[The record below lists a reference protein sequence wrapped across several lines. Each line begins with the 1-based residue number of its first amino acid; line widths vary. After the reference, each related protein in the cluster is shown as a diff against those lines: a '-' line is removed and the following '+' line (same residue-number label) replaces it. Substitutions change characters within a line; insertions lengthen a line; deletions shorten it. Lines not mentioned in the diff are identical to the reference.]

1 MSTVKVVKLLDAP
14 VQINLNSGLNP
25 LGEFNPLTSYVTG
38 DSVSYQGSSY
48 VAIQATT
55 GNLPTNNLFWQ
66 VIAEKGADGATGP
79 QGPAGSSFTPTFE
92 TVSKNLDNLTP
103 TFGYT
108 SGVLTSITYTNGV
121 ITIVKTLNY
130 TSGVLTSI
138 VLSGDTPSG
147 IDLTKTLNYTS
158 GTLTS
163 FTYS

>member
-1 MSTVKVVKLLDAP
+1 MVSVVKFLDAP
-14 VQINLNSGLNP
+14 VQVNLNKGLDP
-25 LGEFNPLTSYVTG
+25 KGEYDSLETYVAG

-103 TFGYT
+103 SFNYT
-108 SGVLTSITYTNGV
+108 SGILTSIVYTDGATT
-121 ITIVKTLNY
+121 ITKTLNY
-130 TSGVLTSI
+130 TTGTLTSI
-138 VLSGDTPSG
+138 VLSGDVPSG
-147 IDLTKTLNYTS
+147 IALTKTLNYTL
-158 GTLTS
+158 GNLTS

>member
-1 MSTVKVVKLLDAP
+1 MVNVIKLLDSP
-14 VQINLNSGLNP
+14 VQVNLNKGLEPKGEYDP
-25 LGEFNPLTSYVTG
+25 LEAYVAG
-38 DSVSYQGSSY
+38 DSVSYLGSSY

-66 VIAEKGADGATGP
+66 IIAEKGADGATGP

-108 SGVLTSITYTNGV
+108 LGVLTSITYTDGV
-121 ITIVKTLNY
+121 TTIVKTLNY

>member
-14 VQINLNSGLNP
+14 VQINLNSGLTP
-25 LGEFNPLTSYVTG
+25 LGEFDPLESYVTG
-38 DSVSYQGSSY
+38 DSVSYLGSSY

-66 VIAEKGADGATGP
+66 IIAEKGETGP

-108 SGVLTSITYTNGV
+108 SGVLTSITYTDGV

-130 TSGVLTSI
+130 TSGILTSI